1 MAKLTIKSGTWY
13 VLLLLVVL
21 LALLPILK
29 ATAPSYF
36 PTQGFSNPN
45 YPSYGCTPGCVEGQ
59 FCGGGNQCVP
69 IGTRYPNAVPTGNV

>member
-1 MAKLTIKSGTWY
+1 MARLTIKNGTWY

-36 PTQGFSNPN
+36 PAQGFDNPN
-45 YPSYGCTPGCVEGQ
+45 YPSMCNPGCQEGQ
-59 FCGGGNQCVP
+59 FCGGGSCLP
-69 IGTRYPNAVPTGNV
+69 IGTRYPNAVPTGNA